1 MPWNDS
7 AGGPGNGGGDKP
19 GSGPGGN
26 PWGTNPR
33 PNWGQ
38 TPRGGG
44 AGGPGADLE
53 DMMRKMQERFRGS
66 AGGDDRSRFGRGA
79 GILGAIVFA
88 GWLASGVYVVNEG
101 EQGVVTT
108 FGKFASI
115 ANPGLG
121 AHLPWP
127 VQSIR
132 VVPVSLQRQAEI
144 GQRNGKSYREE
155 SSMLTR
161 DQSIVDVNFIVQWR
175 VKDIKS
181 FVFNVRAPEELVFAV
196 AESAMREVVGQRDLD
211 QIITT
216 QRSDVQLATLELM
229 QRTLD
234 SYQVGVEIAQV
245 QLQSAAAPAEVI
257 DAFNDVLRAEQEAEA
272 TINEANSYRNQIVP
286 QARGDAQK
294 QLQDASAYSEQVVRE
309 AKGEAARFNQIYEQY
324 RLNPRVTRQ
333 RLYLETVE
341 RVYGGANKVIVDGK
355 AGSLNYLPLD
365 RLLGTKPAAP
375 EATQPQVSTR

>member
-1 MPWNDS
+1 
-7 AGGPGNGGGDKP
+7 
-19 GSGPGGN
+19 
-26 PWGTNPR
+26 
-33 PNWGQ
+33 
-38 TPRGGG
+38 
-44 AGGPGADLE
+44 
-53 DMMRKMQERFRGS
+53 MMRRMQERFRGGTRLGGS
-66 AGGDDRSRFGRGA
+66 TGPGGDDRARFGRGV
-79 GILGAIVFA
+79 GVLGAIAAA
-88 GWLASGVYVVNEG
+88 GWLVSGVYVINEG

-108 FGKFASI
+108 FGAFTSV

-127 VQSIR
+127 IQSIR
-132 VVPVSLQRQAEI
+132 IEPVSLQRQAEI
-144 GQRNGKSYREE
+144 GQRDGKPNREQ

-175 VKDIKS
+175 VKDIKA
-181 FVFNVRAPEELVFAV
+181 FVFNVRRPEELVSAI

-216 QRSDVQLATLELM
+216 QRSQVQQATLDLM

-234 SYQVGVEIAQV
+234 SYKVGVEIAQV

-309 AKGEAARFNQIYEQY
+309 AKGETARFNQIYEQY

-333 RLYLETVE
+333 RLYLETIE

-365 RLLGTKPAAP
+365 RLLASKPSAAD
-375 EATQPQVSTR
+375 ASQPQTSAR

>member
-1 MPWNDS
+1 M
-7 AGGPGNGGGDKP
+7 GGQ
-19 GSGPGGN
+19 GP
-26 PWGTNPR
+26 
-33 PNWGQ
+33 
-38 TPRGGG
+38 
-44 AGGPGADLE
+44 DLE
-53 DMMRKMQERFRGS
+53 EMMRRMQERFRGN
-66 AGGDDRSRFGRGA
+66 GGGNDAAARFGRGA
-79 GILGAIVFA
+79 GVLGAILAA
-88 GWLASGVYVVNEG
+88 GWLASGVYVINEG

-108 FGKFASI
+108 FGAFTSV

-121 AHLPWP
+121 AHWPWP

-132 VVPVSLQRQAEI
+132 IEPVSLQRQAEI

-175 VKDIKS
+175 IKDIKS
-181 FVFNVRAPEELVFAV
+181 YVFNVRSPDELVFAV

-216 QRSDVQLATLELM
+216 QRSEVQNSTRELM

-234 SYQVGVEIAQV
+234 SYKVGVEIAQV

-294 QLQDASAYSEQVVRE
+294 QLQDASAYREQVVRE

-365 RLLGTKPAAP
+365 RLLGAKPAQA
-375 EATQPQVSTR
+375 EGTQPQASAR

>member
-1 MPWNDS
+1 
-7 AGGPGNGGGDKP
+7 
-19 GSGPGGN
+19 
-26 PWGTNPR
+26 
-33 PNWGQ
+33 
-38 TPRGGG
+38 
-44 AGGPGADLE
+44 
-53 DMMRKMQERFRGS
+53 MMRRMQERFRGG
-66 AGGDDRSRFGRGA
+66 AGGDDRTRFGRGA
-79 GILGAIVFA
+79 GILGAIVVA

-101 EQGVVTT
+101 EQGVVTS
-108 FGKFASI
+108 FGAFSSV

-121 AHLPWP
+121 AHVPWP

-132 VVPVSLQRQAEI
+132 IEPVSLQRQAEI
-144 GQRNGKSYREE
+144 GQRNGKAYRDE

-175 VKDIKS
+175 VKDIKA
-181 FVFNVRAPEELVFAV
+181 FVFNVRNPDELVFAV

-216 QRSDVQLATLELM
+216 QRSQVQLATLELM

-234 SYQVGVEIAQV
+234 SYNVGVEIAQV

-309 AKGEAARFNQIYEQY
+309 AKGEAARFTQIYEQY

-341 RVYGGANKVIVDGK
+341 RVFAGANKVIVDGK

-365 RLLGTKPAAP
+365 RLLGAKPAP
-375 EATQPQVSTR
+375 TEPSQPQASAR